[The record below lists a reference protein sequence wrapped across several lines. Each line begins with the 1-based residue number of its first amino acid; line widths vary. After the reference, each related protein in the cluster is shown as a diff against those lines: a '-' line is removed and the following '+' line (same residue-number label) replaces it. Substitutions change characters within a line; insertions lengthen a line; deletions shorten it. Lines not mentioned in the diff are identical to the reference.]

1 MKGKFITIE
10 GGEGAG
16 KSTMM
21 DRLAGWL
28 ESNGRR
34 VVRTREPGG
43 TVLAEKIR
51 AILLDDQ
58 HGELSSQSELLL
70 VFASRAQ
77 HLEEL
82 IRPALARGDTVLCD
96 RFTDAS
102 WAYQGG
108 GRQMPDEWIAALEQM
123 VHGDLQPDFT
133 LLLDLPVE
141 QGLERASRR
150 GEADRFEQESLRFF
164 NRVRRAYLARAES
177 DPKRFEIIDASGD
190 LDQVWVQIESVLE
203 RRLGQ

>member
-16 KSTMM
+16 KSSMM
-21 DRLAGWL
+21 DRLAAWL
-28 ESNGRR
+28 ESHGHN

-43 TVLAEKIR
+43 TVIAERIR
-51 AILLDDQ
+51 AILLDDRNA
-58 HGELSSQSELLL
+58 ELCGQAELLL

-108 GRQMPDEWIAALEQM
+108 GRQIPLDWIAALEQM

-141 QGLERASRR
+141 QGLKRASHR
-150 GEADRFEQESLRFF
+150 GEADRFEQESSNFF
-164 NRVRRAYLARAES
+164 NRVRQAYLARANAS
-177 DPKRFEIIDASGD
+177 GKRFEFIDASGNR
-190 LDQVWVQIESVLE
+190 DQVWSQIESVLA